1 MYSIDTSFY
10 DANGVEKTLTV
21 YDDVAIDLRV
31 KVIDPVL
38 ELEDNASGS
47 LEMTVY
53 QSNQA
58 YGDLIDSVG
67 SPLFLMSSTIHV
79 YAKTPV
85 VDPDSGEIISYAKEE
100 IWEGR
105 PLSDERD
112 FYNAKAIRCE
122 GAYAYLNDID
132 QPYKEYLGVNGA
144 RLEIIDFINGVL
156 TEYNDKASP
165 NRRFDVTKTYVNNI
179 CIPKVLH
186 FKGEVSS
193 VSNLPSSGNQ
203 ENDLYKIENA
213 EIYYAWRY
221 TTGSVSTVLGW
232 VDVTTSV
239 YHTLGYSR
247 KTGGEKTKSSIDA
260 LLEELGGHVKVVKI
274 NGNRCL
280 YYTVNPIPEDDFV
293 YAGAEHATPQKIKF
307 GKNLLDMVRTRDG
320 SEFFTVLLPVGAE
333 ISTSQPETIESMCT
347 NVFTDTVE
355 RQSDHNFTQIRDAG
369 QDVYNDPCVSPFD
382 TTAVTSD
389 ALTDGPRR
397 AIWVDM
403 HSGNGYDYYLFTSA
417 SYCTD
422 EVNDLPPQG
431 NANLLFYHLVDVSP
445 EYSTIRNLATVGYM
459 DNTANYGVTYRNAR
473 TVSQKKLSKSQGR
486 QTIIEKFSIPETG
499 SYNLGFSVDT
509 DLMFAIQ
516 NGDPNSYEVVPYD
529 HIPQDYFGSS
539 DQQHSLQYPR
549 LYKSPYKNA
558 VYQYTGVRKVPDSE
572 IMWVGTLKDSHN
584 ESGIP
589 ADSQYAKYGGDD
601 HDIFYNQG
609 GGGYIELTNSAFKG
623 HYLDQYGPFKNGY
636 PLPTGWREMYTGS
649 AWGGHPGWSFLT
661 GYFGHHVGRVMVE
674 PGKTYYLNTRITNK
688 PYPDVPDEC
697 PYDPETGLYQDYFD
711 IDGAPKKMI
720 QNNIFAYAVI
730 ARRELRRTKNEPLQ
744 WVNQLVAF
752 KLAGS
757 GVITNEL
764 VMEKIKVPDALFP
777 EEKVSWD
784 DPNRDSEPHLELWFT
799 CDNCYVNGCSNLTD
813 TPREYDGPG
822 PDIADYPTGYN
833 ISNPINGYR
842 PSVYIE
848 DATDTSG
855 DSSEGTD
862 YRKCVTVA
870 PLNPQQPAGY
880 SNFPREYLVNKE
892 LADRYGVIVKRV
904 DYDKATTP
912 RVLME
917 YADAIW
923 SLNTTDPSLEV
934 SAVDMKACGVENCDQ
949 LRWMQNVE
957 VEDDAHGVNTAIV
970 LSKMSINLADLS
982 NNTYTL
988 GYEANRGI
996 SSM

>member
-67 SPLFLMSSTIHV
+67 SPLFLMSSTVHV

-112 FYNAKAIRCE
+112 FYNSKAIRCE

-165 NRRFDVTKTYVNNI
+165 NRRFDITKTYVNNI
-179 CIPKVLH
+179 CIPKILH

-333 ISTSQPETIESMCT
+333 ISTEQPETIETMCT
-347 NVFTDTVE
+347 NVL
-355 RQSDHNFTQIRDAG
+355 SDAYERDASRNYSIIYDPG
-369 QDVYNDPCVSPFD
+369 YDLYNDPEVAPFD
-382 TTAVTSD
+382 TTAVVSD
-389 ALTDGPRR
+389 LRTGGPRR
-397 AIWVDM
+397 TVWTNM
-403 HSGNGYDYYLFTSA
+403 YTGQGYDYYLFTSMTYTADSQGDNNLLMYHFRDA
-417 SYCTD
+417 SPTTS
-422 EVNDLPPQG
+422 VIQ
-431 NANLLFYHLVDVSP
+431 NANAMPYL
-445 EYSTIRNLATVGYM
+445 ETSTK
-459 DNTANYGVTYRNAR
+459 VTYTQFRS
-473 TVSQKKLSKSQGR
+473 VQQQKLSKGVGR
-486 QTIIEKFSIPETG
+486 QTIIQKFSVPETG
-499 SYNLGFSVDT
+499 SYNLGYAVDT
-509 DLMFAIQ
+509 DLMMAIQ
-516 NGDPNSYEVVPYD
+516 NGNPDSPSVVN
-529 HIPQDYFGSS
+529 GSLDWGS
-539 DQQHSLQYPR
+539 GDSQYSLVYPKLYKAPYPR
-549 LYKSPYKNA
+549 A
-558 VYQYTGVRKVPDSE
+558 VYQYTGVRKIPDTD
-572 IMWVGTLKDSHN
+572 IAWHGTLIDAHN
-584 ESGIP
+584 EEDYASDP
-589 ADSQYAKYGGDD
+589 SHSPYAKYGGDD
-601 HDIFYNQG
+601 HDIFYNRDAG
-609 GGGYIELTNSAFKG
+609 GTAEMTNGAFKY
-623 HYLDQYGPFKNGY
+623 HYLDRYQPFRNT
-636 PLPTGWREMYTGS
+636 PREQWLTFGWQEHYGS
-649 AWGGHPGWSFLT
+649 AAPDWSFLT
-661 GYFGHHVGRVMVE
+661 GYFGHHVGKVMVE
-674 PGKTYYLNTRITNK
+674 PGKTYYLNTRITNH
-688 PYPDVPDEC
+688 PYPSVPDGYGKTPPPEG
-697 PYDPETGLYQDYFD
+697 DPAWDEAYFD
-711 IDGAPKKMI
+711 EYGVPKTTI
-720 QNNIFAYAVI
+720 SNNILAYVVVS
-730 ARRELRRTKNEPLQ
+730 RREMRLNQSEQPR
-744 WVNQLVAF
+744 WVYEIIAYKQVN
-752 KLAGS
+752 AG
-757 GVITNEL
+757 VLTDEL
-764 VMEKIKVPDALFP
+764 VMEKIKIPDAIPP
-777 EEKVSWD
+777 EKKMTWD
-784 DPNRDSEPHLELWFT
+784 DPNVDTTPHLELWFT

-813 TPREYDGPG
+813 TPRATD
-822 PDIADYPTGYN
+822 
-833 ISNPINGYR
+833 SNPINGYR

-848 DATDTSG
+848 DTTDTSG

-912 RVLME
+912 RALME
-917 YADAIW
+917 YADVIW

-982 NNTYTL
+982 SNTYTL